1 MAAGVGCRHYRDI
14 DIAGSVNSQAGRMVE
29 SGGER
34 ALCAIRREFG
44 DGMFVSHEEITG
56 CVTGWAGESKKRLGN
71 DERTLYSFGRE
82 FENRMSVRQKE
93 ITGCIKS
100 QRTGTCL
107 DRNHHCCRAQHRQDN
122 YKSHRS
128 SWRHEVHDL

>member
-14 DIAGSVNSQAGRMVE
+14 DIAGSVNSQAGRMVK
-29 SGGER
+29 SGGEG

-82 FENRMSVRQKE
+82 FENRIPLKNKE
-93 ITGCIKS
+93 ITRTIKGYYVRAGLALIV
-100 QRTGTCL
+100 RTVG
-107 DRNHHCCRAQHRQDN
+107 
-122 YKSHRS
+122 
-128 SWRHEVHDL
+128 